1 MANGRKSDQQ
11 RREQHDRGQQQQDS
25 ILAEIEKVQSFSEIT
40 AEKYATP
47 GGFADQIAEH
57 SMKKEMKTTQLRKFF
72 SKVKNLETKLKGKK
86 KEELLSNEF
95 MNDMYMILPELAY
108 SKARGLIKKDFYE
121 IITTIIRSKEKQ
133 SNQYKSKLKT
143 VEDFRNFSKFMTAIV
158 AYKKLHG
165 G

>member
-72 SKVKNLETKLKGKK
+72 TKIKNLESKLKGQK
-86 KEELLSNEF
+86 KEEQLSNEF
-95 MNDMYMILPELAY
+95 KNEVYMILPELAY
-108 SKARGLIKKDFYE
+108 SKARGLIYQGFYE
-121 IITTIIRSKEKQ
+121 IITTVIRSKD
-133 SNQYKSKLKT
+133 NKSKLNT
-143 VEDFRNFSKFMTAIV
+143 VDDFRNFSKFMTAIV